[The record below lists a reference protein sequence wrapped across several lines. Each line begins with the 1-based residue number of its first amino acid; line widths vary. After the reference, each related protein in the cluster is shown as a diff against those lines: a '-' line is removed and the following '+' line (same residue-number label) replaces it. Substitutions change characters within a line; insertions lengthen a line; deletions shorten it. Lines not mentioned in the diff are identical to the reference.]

1 MKHDSIGKRSSYVVL
16 TDAILKRY
24 GLTEA
29 GTSAVVPLLGK
40 IQGVKAWAI
49 FVEQEDGHY
58 RIRLRSKGP
67 FINELA
73 KKHQGGGHPL
83 ASGAKLVMNK
93 KSKKW
98 SVSWTSWLPMP
109 NQERKSNLN
118 D

>member
-1 MKHDSIGKRSSYVVL
+1 MTLVESGAADVVL
-16 TDAILKRY
+16 TDAILTRY

-83 ASGAKLVMNK
+83 ASGAKARDEQEIKEV
-93 KSKKW
+93 
-98 SVSWTSWLPMP
+98 VSQLDELAA
-109 NQERKSNLN
+109 NA
-118 D
+118 